1 MESEQ
6 KAHLARTIIKCITM
20 IVMFAMVLT
29 REPAEIHV
37 KSNLLQVEFDCEFE
51 AAPTNRE

>member
-6 KAHLARTIIKCITM
+6 KAHPARTIIKYITM

-29 REPAEIHV
+29 RESAEIHV
-37 KSNLLQVEFDCEFE
+37 KSNLLQVEFDCEFK
-51 AAPTNRE
+51 ATSTNRE